1 MIRKIVFVIAI
12 LAAFGLGVWL
22 TSSFLHNKAKETTTS
37 GATVLLE
44 QVKQVRKMVTVEGNF
59 SELYDE
65 TNIRNFTIYLPM
77 PSTWSFS
84 KQATLKVTGK
94 VLVGYDLKEIQIR
107 IDSTNHQLILSKLPD
122 PEIISVDHQLEY
134 KNLEESY
141 FNSFSPEDY
150 TRISKNAKA
159 VLSEKAKESGLLE
172 KAAEQG
178 NQMIDIMRVLVEAA
192 GWTLLVEEE
201 SGQLL
206 PFDSLSILD

>member
-1 MIRKIVFVIAI
+1 MFVVAI
-12 LAAFGLGVWL
+12 LGAFGLGVWL
-22 TSSFLHNKAKETTTS
+22 TSSFLNNKTKETTQS

-84 KQATLKVTGK
+84 KQAILKVTGK

-107 IDSTNHQLILSKLPD
+107 IDSTKQELILSSLPD
-122 PEIISVDHQLEY
+122 PEIISIDHQLEY

-172 KAAEQG
+172 QAAEQG
-178 NQMIDIMRVLVEAA
+178 NQMIDIMRILVEAA

-201 SGQLL
+201 SGLLL
-206 PFDSLSILD
+206 PLDSLRMLD

>member
-1 MIRKIVFVIAI
+1 MFVIAI
-12 LAAFGLGVWL
+12 LGAFGLGVWL
-22 TSSFLHNKAKETTTS
+22 TSSFLNNKAKETTKS

-84 KQATLKVTGK
+84 KQAILKVTGK

-107 IDSTNHQLILSKLPD
+107 IDSTKQQLILSELPD
-122 PEIISVDHQLEY
+122 PEIISIDHQLEY

-172 KAAEQG
+172 QAAEQG

-201 SGQLL
+201 SGLLL
-206 PFDSLSILD
+206 PLDSLRLLD